1 LYGLK
6 KTERK
11 DLILLMVTTTSS
23 FMAFGWNILR
33 QNCKNRD
40 QYSSVVA
47 VGENLAMFVNINDNQ
62 VGIWTS

>member
-11 DLILLMVTTTSS
+11 DLILLMVTTTSR
-23 FMAFGWNILR
+23 FMGFGWNILQ

>member
-1 LYGLK
+1 MG
-6 KTERK
+6 
-11 DLILLMVTTTSS
+11 
-23 FMAFGWNILR
+23 FGWNILQ